1 MGASIAGHAGD
12 RRLAIRRQAERR
24 RDVAAAG
31 VPAQTRGI
39 FGLLKRTV
47 SDFMA
52 DDCMTMSAALSYYT
66 VFSLP
71 SLLLLILLL
80 LGAILSP
87 EDVRGTI
94 ETQINTLMGPAGADQ
109 VRSILAH
116 AHAPGGNLPAT
127 LVGVGILLLG
137 ATGAFG
143 QLQQALNRIWG
154 VKPNPHQ
161 SGYKALLSKRLL
173 AAGMIL
179 VIAFLLLVSLVISA
193 VLSAFGR
200 TLGQMLGS
208 GISGAVLWAI
218 DAALSIGVITVLF
231 AAMFV
236 VLPDAKIRWKD
247 VWVGALLTTL
257 LFLVGKYLLGFYLA
271 HSNPAQAF
279 GAASS
284 LALMFLWIYYSSI
297 ILFFG
302 AEFTEKWAERHGG
315 IRPEHGAMRVE
326 RIERPVEAPAPS

>member
-12 RRLAIRRQAERR
+12 RRIAGRRQAERR
-24 RDVAAAG
+24 RDAAG
-31 VPAQTRGI
+31 VRGAAQTRGI

-47 SDFMA
+47 SDFVA
-52 DDCMTMSAALSYYT
+52 DDCMTMAAALSYYT

-80 LGAILSP
+80 LGAIMSP

-94 ETQINTLMGPAGADQ
+94 ETQINALMGPAGADQ
-109 VRSILAH
+109 VRSILEH
-116 AHAPGGNLPAT
+116 ARAPGGNLPST
-127 LVGVGILLLG
+127 LVGLGVLLLG
-137 ATGAFG
+137 ATGAFS

-154 VKPNPHQ
+154 VKPNPHL
-161 SGYKALLSKRLL
+161 SGYKALLGKRLL

-193 VLSAFGR
+193 VLSAFGH

-208 GISGAVLWAI
+208 GISGAVLWAVDI
-218 DAALSIGVITVLF
+218 ALSVGVITLLF
-231 AAMFV
+231 AAIFV

-247 VWVGALLTTL
+247 VWVGAALTTV
-257 LFLVGKYLLGFYLA
+257 LFLAGKYLLGFYLA
-271 HSNPAQAF
+271 HSNPGQAF

-302 AEFTEKWAERHGG
+302 AEFTEKWAERNGG
-315 IRPEHGAMRVE
+315 IRPAHGAVRVE